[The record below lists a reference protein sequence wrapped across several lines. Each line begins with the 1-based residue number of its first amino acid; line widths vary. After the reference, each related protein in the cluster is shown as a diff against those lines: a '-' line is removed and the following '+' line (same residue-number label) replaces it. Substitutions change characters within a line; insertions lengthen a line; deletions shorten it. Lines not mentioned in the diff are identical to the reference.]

1 MNGIEIKKYSG
12 EGFRAVMEFEG
23 WKIGIFN
30 SAPCWQEDQSTY
42 VQKHNKSDEAFVLLK
57 GHCTLYISTE
67 ETPTRLTAFPMEPEL
82 VYNIRKGVW
91 HTHVLEDDTTV
102 VVVENSDTV
111 PENSPKLPL
120 PHPLCEALTGIPNP

>member
-1 MNGIEIKKYSG
+1 MYK
-12 EGFRAVMEFEG
+12 R
-23 WKIGIFN
+23 
-30 SAPCWQEDQSTY
+30 Q
-42 VQKHNKSDEAFVLLK
+42 
-57 GHCTLYISTE
+57 TLYISTE

-111 PENSPKLPL
+111 PENSPKMPL